1 MSQRHAPVC
10 RQLQQEAAQALGKP
24 EGTILTD
31 RQRMLVNMDQ
41 MKALQ
46 IACDGGELPWN
57 NTKLKIRFFPD
68 KAEVGTVT
76 AVFRHLAANVVESD
90 AKRVSI
96 QRGDQ
101 PAVLGF
107 LQAPQEKFDLF
118 LAFVEMYEEYS
129 FPNFGRA
136 LNPKTGAT
144 EVRTFRQS
152 LSLVLD
158 VLDAH

>member
-1 MSQRHAPVC
+1 MPPLPVC
-10 RQLQQEAAQALGKP
+10 RQLHQEAAQALGKP
-24 EGTILTD
+24 EGTILTE
-31 RQRMLVNMDQ
+31 RQKMLVNMDQ

-90 AKRVSI
+90 AKRASI

-107 LQAPQEKFDLF
+107 LQAPKEKFDLF
-118 LAFVEMYEEYS
+118 LKFVELYETDS
-129 FPNFGRA
+129 FPNFGRP
-136 LNPKTGAT
+136 LNAKTGAT
-144 EVRTFRQS
+144 EVRTVRQS

-158 VLDAH
+158 VHDAR